1 MIDFSRQRLGDP
13 SLAQYFDTT
22 SDISKEVLEKNGRA
36 VGYFYW
42 RVGYGYQGLSGNTKN
57 VHTSL
62 EPNPQPHLR
71 IGDKSQ

>member
-1 MIDFSRQRLGDP
+1 
-13 SLAQYFDTT
+13 
-22 SDISKEVLEKNGRA
+22 VLEKNGRA

-42 RVGYGYQGLSGNTKN
+42 RVGYRYQGLSGNTKN

-62 EPNPQPHLR
+62 EPNPQAHLR